1 MRDIYDYIEVF
12 RGVIAH
18 NDADQI
24 VARLEAYKWQE
35 HKWGEKADDPGG
47 GISYKDDVTHNHDT
61 EFSEAPVETSEKAII
76 KAAINEALTRY
87 AQKWPL
93 SNPTAYSPVSM
104 HKYDANTMMK
114 PHVDHIHTFFDGK
127 IRGIPILS
135 IVGLLNG
142 PDEFQGGQFMFN
154 DEKDPKLEKGD
165 VLIFPSNF
173 IYKHKVQLVTS
184 GTRYS
189 YVTWAF

>member
-1 MRDIYDYIEVF
+1 
-12 RGVIAH
+12 
-18 NDADQI
+18 
-24 VARLEAYKWQE
+24 
-35 HKWGEKADDPGG
+35 
-47 GISYKDDVTHNHDT
+47 
-61 EFSEAPVETSEKAII
+61 
-76 KAAINEALTRY
+76 
-87 AQKWPL
+87 
-93 SNPTAYSPVSM
+93 
-104 HKYDANTMMK
+104 MMK
-114 PHVDHIHTFFDGK
+114 PHVDHIHTLFDGK

-142 PDEFQGGQFMFN
+142 PDEFQGGQFVFN